1 VLVPE
6 APEALPGCDATALR
20 AVVAVEANAAVL
32 ATFANVRLDIFLLI
46 K

>member
-1 VLVPE
+1 MFE
-6 APEALPGCDATALR
+6 APAAPSGGDAPELK
-20 AVVAVEANAAVL
+20 AVVAVDASAAVL

>member
-1 VLVPE
+1 MPE
-6 APEALPGCDATALR
+6 APEKPTGCDATEPK
-20 AVVAVEANAAVL
+20 AVVAVEASAAVL

>member
-1 VLVPE
+1 MPKPML
-6 APEALPGCDATALR
+6 GCDLTELR
-20 AVVAVEANAAVL
+20 AVVAVDASAAVL

>member
-1 VLVPE
+1 MPE
-6 APEALPGCDATALR
+6 AREKPTGCDATELK
-20 AVVAVEANAAVL
+20 AVVAVEASAAVL